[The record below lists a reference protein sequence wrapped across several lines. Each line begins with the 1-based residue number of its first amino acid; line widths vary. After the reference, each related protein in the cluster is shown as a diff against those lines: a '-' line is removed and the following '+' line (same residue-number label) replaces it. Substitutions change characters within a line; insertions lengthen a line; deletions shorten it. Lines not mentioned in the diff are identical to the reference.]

1 MQRFIGN
8 LWPAMLWLAG
18 IFLLTLLPGNYFP
31 RVSSFWNL
39 FSPDKLI
46 HIALFA
52 GLAFLLIMGLLKQY
66 PACSKRYIFG
76 IVAGISVL
84 IAVLTELLQWFLPLN
99 RDGNL
104 YDTIADVAGI
114 LVGFLIFYILQIKI
128 AKK

>member
-1 MQRFIGN
+1 MQHFIGN

-31 RVSSFWNL
+31 QVSDFWSL

-52 GLAFLLIMGLLKQY
+52 GLAFLMIIGLFKQY
-66 PACSKRYIFG
+66 PACPIRYIYG
-76 IVAGISVL
+76 IVAGTSVL
-84 IAVLTELLQWFLPLN
+84 IAVLTELLQWYLPLR

-104 YDTIADVAGI
+104 YDAIADVAGI
-114 LVGFLIFYILQIKI
+114 FVGFLVFYIMQIKI

>member
-1 MQRFIGN
+1 MQRFIVN

-31 RVSSFWNL
+31 SVSNFWNL

-46 HIALFA
+46 HVALFA
-52 GLAFLLIMGLLKQY
+52 GFGFLLMIGLSKQY
-66 PACSKRYIFG
+66 PAIAARYIYG
-76 IVAGISVL
+76 IVAGVSVL
-84 IAVLTELLQWFLPLN
+84 IAVLTELLQSYLPIK

-104 YDTIADVAGI
+104 YDAIADVAGI
-114 LVGFLIFYILQIKI
+114 LAGFLIFYIMKIKI